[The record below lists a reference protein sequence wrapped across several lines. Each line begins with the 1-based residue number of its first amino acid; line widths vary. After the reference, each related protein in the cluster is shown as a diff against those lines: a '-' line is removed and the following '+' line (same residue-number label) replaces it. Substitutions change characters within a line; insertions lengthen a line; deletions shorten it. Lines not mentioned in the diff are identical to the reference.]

1 MTADPWHGMTP
12 PERWAF
18 AACTARQCARAARR
32 AGQRDEATTWERDR
46 RHWEG
51 MVRGFADALI
61 ATWQSP

>member
-18 AACTARQCARAARR
+18 AACTARRCAREARR
-32 AGQRDEATTWERDR
+32 RGSGMARTWKRDAEEFER
-46 RHWEG
+46 